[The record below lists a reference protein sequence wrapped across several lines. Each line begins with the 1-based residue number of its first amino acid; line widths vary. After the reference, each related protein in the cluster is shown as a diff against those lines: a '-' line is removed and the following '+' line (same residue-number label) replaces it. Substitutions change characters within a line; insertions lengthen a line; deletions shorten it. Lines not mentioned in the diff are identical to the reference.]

1 MDDDTSELQVLAIKI
16 LNTID
21 EMPTASYHIILGA
34 LALVLV
40 TTFRAIKEDHGL
52 QVMKQVKV
60 DFYTFFSNATK
71 NEGTVKR
78 EDLN

>member
-1 MDDDTSELQVLAIKI
+1 MDSDMIEVQELTTKI
-16 LNTID
+16 VNKID
-21 EMPTASYHIILGA
+21 ETTTAYPIIIGA
-34 LALVLV
+34 LALALV

>member
-1 MDDDTSELQVLAIKI
+1 MDSDVIELQELTTKI
-16 LNTID
+16 VNKID
-21 EMPTASYHIILGA
+21 ETTTAYPIIIGA
-34 LALVLV
+34 LALALV